1 MKYFLSLDTI
11 GVCKGAS
18 DLQELT
24 ARNTGK
30 LLKKREVTLVDQ
42 SGAAV
47 CIIFFFIS
55 YILILQTCM
64 LDI

>member
-1 MKYFLSLDTI
+1 MKYFFSLDTI

-18 DLQELT
+18 ELQELT
-24 ARNTGK
+24 ARNTGR

-47 CIIFFFIS
+47 CIICFLFNIFC
-55 YILILQTCM
+55 YLKDAC
-64 LDI
+64 